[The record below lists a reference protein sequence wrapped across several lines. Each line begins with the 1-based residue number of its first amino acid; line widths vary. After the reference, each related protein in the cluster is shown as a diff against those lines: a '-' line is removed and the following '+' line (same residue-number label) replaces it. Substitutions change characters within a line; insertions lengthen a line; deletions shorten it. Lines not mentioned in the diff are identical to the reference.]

1 MQGREHGKEQDRWN
15 QYGARQL
22 RDIKENPDGH
32 IIHVSPVGYLTAHEE
47 LARLLGSLQGKEVL
61 ELGCGLGDFSV
72 SLAHQGAKVT
82 AIDLGPDLIA
92 AAKALAEVNR
102 VDCDFRQGNITVLP
116 FERDAFDVVIGLSV
130 LHHLSGANVLRTLQ
144 EVARVLKADGMA
156 LFHEPVENSRLFA
169 LLQNLIPVGDRG
181 GGHFRPSILQ
191 RKAWR
196 HYVKTADDR
205 DMTNQELS
213 SAGKRYFRDVSL
225 IPYGFLIRF
234 ERLIG
239 GKYRGK
245 LAALDAFLFRVF
257 PPLRHYS
264 QTVLVAY
271 RK

>member
-1 MQGREHGKEQDRWN
+1 MQGREQGKEQDRWN

-32 IIHVSPVGYLTAHEE
+32 IIHVSPVGYLTAYEE
-47 LARLLGSLQGKEVL
+47 LVRLLGSLQDKKVL

-72 SLAHQGAKVT
+72 SLAKQGAKVT
-82 AIDLGPDLIA
+82 AIDVGPDLIA
-92 AAKALAEVNR
+92 AAKALAEVNH

-130 LHHLSGANVLRTLQ
+130 LHHLSAADVLGTLQ
-144 EVARVLKADGMA
+144 EVSRVLKTDGMA
-156 LFHEPVENSRLFA
+156 IFHEPVENSRLFA
-169 LLQNLIPVGDRG
+169 FLQNLFPVGDRG
-181 GGHFRPSILQ
+181 GGHGRPSILR

-196 HYVKTADDR
+196 RYVETADDR
-205 DMTNQELS
+205 DMTNRELS
-213 SAGKRYFRDVSL
+213 SAGKRYFRDVRL
-225 IPYGFLIRF
+225 IPYGFLIRL

-239 GKYRGK
+239 WKHRGK
-245 LAALDAFLFRVF
+245 LAAMDAFLFRVF